1 MNRDEK
7 TLFYL
12 ALFLVIVFFIVIV
25 ALFQWLSGNHI
36 PSAYRVGQGDIAPN
50 L

>member
-7 TLFYL
+7 SLFYL
-12 ALFLVIVFFIVIV
+12 GLFLVILFLTVVV
-25 ALFQWLSGNHI
+25 GLFQWLSGNHI
-36 PSAYRVGQGDIAPN
+36 PSAYNGGDIAHN